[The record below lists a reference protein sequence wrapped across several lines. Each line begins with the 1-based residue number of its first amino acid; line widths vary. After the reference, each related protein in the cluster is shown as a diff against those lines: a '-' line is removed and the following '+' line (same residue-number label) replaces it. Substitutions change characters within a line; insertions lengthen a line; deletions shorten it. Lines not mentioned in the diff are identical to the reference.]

1 MTITGDLLNALH
13 SVCLAIYAGF
23 MDLGQLFVNGTM
35 YTLTNRI
42 VVAFEKLSFGNE
54 FDMLNPIAWG
64 TSFLRLLNDNL
75 FYGSAL
81 GSLSPIVFFL
91 SNFVVFALGL
101 KFLKL
106 LK

>member
-1 MTITGDLLNALH
+1 MTITGDFLLSLE
-13 SVCLAIYAGF
+13 SICLAIYAGF

-35 YTLTNRI
+35 YNLTNRI
-42 VVAFEKLSFGNE
+42 VIAFGKLSFGNE

-64 TSFLRLLNDNL
+64 TKFMRLLNDNL
-75 FYGSAL
+75 FYGTAL
-81 GSLSPIVFFL
+81 GSTSPVVFFL
-91 SNFVVFALGL
+91 ANFVIFAIGL